1 MDANEILQEQFLTFY
16 LGAEEYAV
24 PVLRV
29 KEILEY
35 QIVTRVPNTPL
46 WVRGVFNLRGSVVP
60 VIDLGVKLGLGEAP
74 ITKTSCIV
82 IVEVDLKGEPL
93 VLGIIVSSVRQVI
106 DLTAGDVQ
114 PVPAFGV
121 KVNTNFLLG
130 IANAGPVLT
139 LLIDI
144 DKIFS
149 AEELS
154 YIGTAQE
161 PASLDSNQ
169 AETATAAGRGDA
181 L

>member
-16 LGAEEYAV
+16 LAAEEYAV

-35 QIVTRVPNTPL
+35 QVVTRVPNTPP

-60 VIDLGVKLGLGEAP
+60 VVDLAVKLGLGVAP

-82 IVEVDLKGEPL
+82 ILEVDLKGEPL
-93 VLGIIVSSVRQVI
+93 VIGVVVSSVSQVV
-106 DLTAGDVQ
+106 DLTAADVQ

-121 KVNTNFLLG
+121 KVNTDYLLG
-130 IANAGPVLT
+130 IANAGSTLT

-149 AEELS
+149 VDELS
-154 YIGTAQE
+154 NIGEAQP
-161 PASLDSNQ
+161 PASPE
-169 AETATAAGRGDA
+169 AATAEDAVVQGDA
-181 L
+181 R

>member
-1 MDANEILQEQFLTFY
+1 MDANEILREQFLTFY
-16 LGAEEYAV
+16 LETAEYAV

-35 QIVTRVPNTPL
+35 QVVTRVPNTPP

-60 VIDLGVKLGLGEAP
+60 VIDLAAKLGLGEAR
-74 ITKTSCIV
+74 ITRTSCI
-82 IVEVDLKGEPL
+82 IILEVDLKDETL
-93 VLGIIVSSVRQVI
+93 VIGVVVNAVSQVI
-106 DLTAGDVQ
+106 DLKVTAVR
-114 PVPAFGV
+114 PVPTFGV
-121 KVNTNFLLG
+121 KVNTDYLLG
-130 IANAGPVLT
+130 IANTDLVLT

-154 YIGTAQE
+154 HIGNTQSIVSSESAHPEAAVAQ
-161 PASLDSNQ
+161 
-169 AETATAAGRGDA
+169 GDA

>member
-16 LGAEEYAV
+16 LAAEEYAV

-35 QIVTRVPNTPL
+35 QVVTRVPNTPP

-60 VIDLGVKLGLGEAP
+60 VINLAAKLGLGEAR
-74 ITKTSCIV
+74 ITRSSCI
-82 IVEVDLKGEPL
+82 IILEVNLKDESLTIG
-93 VLGIIVSSVRQVI
+93 VVVNSVSQVI
-106 DLTAGDVQ
+106 DLKVTAVQ

-121 KVNTNFLLG
+121 KVNTDYLLG
-130 IANAGPVLT
+130 IANTDLMLT

-149 AEELS
+149 VEELS
-154 YIGTAQE
+154 HIGSAQSTASTE
-161 PASLDSNQ
+161 STPA
-169 AETATAAGRGDA
+169 EAAVAQGDA
-181 L
+181 RQT